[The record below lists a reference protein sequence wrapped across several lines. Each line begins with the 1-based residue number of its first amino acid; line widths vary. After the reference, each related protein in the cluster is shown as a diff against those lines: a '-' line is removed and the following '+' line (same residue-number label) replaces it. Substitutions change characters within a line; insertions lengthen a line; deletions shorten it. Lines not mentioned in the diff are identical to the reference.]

1 MPEAETSPLSPRVAE
16 GARNALSAAAVA
28 DRCEIASGDFFES
41 VPAGGD
47 AYVLK
52 WIIHDWDRDRAL
64 AILRNCRR
72 AINQT
77 GRLLL
82 IESVI
87 AGPDE
92 PDPGKIMVIMLLGL
106 GGQERTEQQYAD
118 LLREAGFHLT
128 RVVRTASPMS
138 VIEAMPT

>member
-1 MPEAETSPLSPRVAE
+1 MEVLSGFRVCRRTERGLVLAATSDADV
-16 GARNALSAAAVA
+16 SAQRRH
-28 DRCEIASGDFFES
+28 D
-41 VPAGGD
+41 
-47 AYVLK
+47 Y
-52 WIIHDWDRDRAL
+52 DWDHDRAV

-72 AINQT
+72 AMNQT

-92 PDPGKIMVIMLLGL
+92 PDPGKIMDFIMLLGL
-106 GGQERTEQQYAD
+106 GGQERTEQQFAD
-118 LLREAGFHLT
+118 LLREAGFTLT

>member
-1 MPEAETSPLSPRVAE
+1 VAE
-16 GARNALSAAAVA
+16 GARSALSAAAVA
-28 DRCEIASGDFFES
+28 DRCEIDSGDFFES

-52 WIIHDWDRDRAL
+52 WIIHDWDHDRAV

-72 AINQT
+72 AMNQT

-87 AGPDE
+87 SGPDE
-92 PDPGKIMVIMLLGL
+92 PDPGKIMDFIMLLGL
-106 GGQERTEQQYAD
+106 GGQERTEQ
-118 LLREAGFHLT
+118 
-128 RVVRTASPMS
+128 
-138 VIEAMPT
+138 